1 MALDP
6 TAAFSGIGR
15 LARDYAAFLRT
26 EGRARGYLIGT
37 LIDDIGI
44 AVSAW
49 AGTLMM
55 TNLAVTQRA
64 RAAFMLPTLVCFL
77 AGTLISG
84 PLADWMARSS
94 AARLAKWRWQVVLA
108 GRAVETAV
116 LGYLV
121 VSLSSGPPTIARV
134 LPYIMVS
141 AFMKTGL
148 RATRIAFS
156 VDLLQE
162 ESVSR
167 DAGGKALR
175 DEQGEPLRYKTHLV
189 TFSSLTSLLSTLAVL
204 GGLLAGSFVMERAAG
219 RTWALFALDVL
230 TNLGFIV
237 AVYVLCK
244 PPAGAVETA
253 PLAAAPEG
261 RLRHF
266 GRSFVEGFRFLA
278 KPAQRPLLALLAG
291 AWLIEII
298 TEAYDGKMVIK
309 HVLSGGDEG
318 VRHAEIAWTVV
329 AAVGA
334 ALLPLI
340 IRKMGSL
347 GKIFLVTMFI
357 DGLVIAA
364 AGQVARAAAPAAVLS
379 FTAILCVDQSLTLV
393 SGTLAGVAQN
403 SVSSAA
409 MRGRIAGTFAMF
421 VIVGDMASEAL
432 AALAEERWG
441 IPGLILRAGLL
452 QVGLMALIALGG
464 GRRLWTF
471 GLHGEAAPAAE
482 GASEPL
488 SDRALECRAPS
499 GSGS

>member
-1 MALDP
+1 MALDK
-6 TAAFSGIGR
+6 TAAFSGMAR
-15 LARDYAAFLRT
+15 LARDYAAFLRS
-26 EGRARGYLIGT
+26 EPRARGYLVGT

-77 AGTLISG
+77 VGTLISG
-84 PLADWMARSS
+84 PLADWMARSTP
-94 AARLAKWRWQVVLA
+94 ARLAKWRWQIVLA
-108 GRAVETAV
+108 GRALETAV

-162 ESVSR
+162 ESISR
-167 DAGGKALR
+167 DQDGKVLL
-175 DEQGEPLRYKTHLV
+175 DEQGAPLRYKTHLV
-189 TFSSLTSLLSTLAVL
+189 TFSSLTSLISTLAVL
-204 GGLLAGSFVMERAAG
+204 GGLLAGGLVMELAAG
-219 RTWALFALDVL
+219 RTWALFAVDVVS
-230 TNLGFIV
+230 NLGFI
-237 AVYVLCK
+237 AIVYMLCK
-244 PPAGAVETA
+244 PAGAPGQSA
-253 PLAAAPEG
+253 PQPAAPEG

-266 GRSFVEGFRFLA
+266 GRSFIEGFRFLA
-278 KPAQRPLLALLAG
+278 QPAQRPLLALLAG
-291 AWLIEII
+291 AWLVEII

-318 VRHAEIAWTVV
+318 VRHAEIAWTLV

-334 ALLPLI
+334 ALLPLV
-340 IRKMGSL
+340 IRRMGSL
-347 GKIFLVTMFI
+347 GKIFLVTMFL

-364 AGQVARAAAPAAVLS
+364 AGHVARAAAPAAVLS
-379 FTAILCVDQSLTLV
+379 FTAILCLDQSLTLV

-409 MRGRIAGTFAMF
+409 MRGRIAGTFAIF
-421 VIVGDMASEAL
+421 AILGDMASEGL
-432 AALAEERWG
+432 SALAEERWG

-464 GRRLWTF
+464 GRKLWTF
-471 GLHGEAAPAAE
+471 GLHHEAEPAASA
-482 GASEPL
+482 ASEPI
-488 SDRALECRAPS
+488 SGRALECSTPS
-499 GSGS
+499 GSSS